1 MIPGPI
7 RKAARQKDKKN
18 QEEFKMDTQIKHAK
32 IQLRNY
38 YHMEINKNKEGE
50 NKWQE

>member
-1 MIPGPI
+1 
-7 RKAARQKDKKN
+7 
-18 QEEFKMDTQIKHAK
+18 MDTQIKHAK

-50 NKWQE
+50 INGKSKNSKNN